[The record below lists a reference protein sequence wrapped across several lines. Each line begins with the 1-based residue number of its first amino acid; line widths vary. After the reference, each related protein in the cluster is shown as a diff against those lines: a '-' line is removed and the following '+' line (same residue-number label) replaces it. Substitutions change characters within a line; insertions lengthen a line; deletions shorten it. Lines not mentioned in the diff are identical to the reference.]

1 MLSKEN
7 NMRILGNQPEQS
19 LTMSGMTISDFEMR
33 TKSEAS
39 FQLGKAIITDY
50 INANPILDGCQFDI
64 DDPMTVGILPHL
76 AEAGEFDFDDLVIK
90 LEKIGFYGKGAGYY
104 TPQQMFDF

>member
-1 MLSKEN
+1 
-7 NMRILGNQPEQS
+7 MRILGNQPEQS

-33 TKSEAS
+33 TKSEVT
-39 FQLGKAIITDY
+39 FQLGKQIITDY

>member
-1 MLSKEN
+1 
-7 NMRILGNQPEQS
+7 MRILGNQPEQS

-33 TKSEAS
+33 TKSEVT
-39 FQLGKAIITDY
+39 FQLGKQIITDY

-76 AEAGEFDFDDLVIK
+76 AEPGEFDFDDLVIK

>member
-33 TKSEAS
+33 TKSEVT
-39 FQLGKAIITDY
+39 FQLGKQIITDY

>member
-33 TKSEAS
+33 TKSDVT

-50 INANPILDGCQFDI
+50 INDNPILEGCQFEI
-64 DDPMTVGILPHL
+64 NDPMTVGIYPSH
-76 AEAGEFDFDDLVIK
+76 AEEGEFNFDDLVTK
-90 LEKIGFYGKGAGYY
+90 LESIGFYGKGAGYY
-104 TPQQMFDF
+104 TPQASFNF

>member
-1 MLSKEN
+1 
-7 NMRILGNQPEQS
+7 MRILGNQPEQS

-33 TKSEAS
+33 TKSEVT
-39 FQLGKAIITDY
+39 FQIGKQIITDY